1 MRIGLLRS
9 AGRRCEGGEGGGFIA
24 VGSAEWVVVGYCVAE
39 DRVSR
44 EEEMESSG
52 QVDPSPGPPPLPSPP
67 LPSMTRCGDVGR
79 VGDMADEVAC
89 REGQIGRFD
98 AALASNHR

>member
-1 MRIGLLRS
+1 M
-9 AGRRCEGGEGGGFIA
+9 
-24 VGSAEWVVVGYCVAE
+24 GSAEWVVVGYCVAE

-67 LPSMTRCGDVGR
+67 LPPPPTSMTRCGDVGR